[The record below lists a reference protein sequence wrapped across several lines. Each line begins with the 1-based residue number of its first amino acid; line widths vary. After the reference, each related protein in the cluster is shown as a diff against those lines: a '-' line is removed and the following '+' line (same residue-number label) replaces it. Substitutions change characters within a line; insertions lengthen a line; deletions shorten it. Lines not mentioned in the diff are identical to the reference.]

1 MKGSQGVLSHL
12 GGREKER
19 RKLFLFS
26 KTKVRRKERRKE
38 GGLEGERRKE
48 GEREG
53 SKEGGEEAREKRKKQ
68 KDWTGPEFRK
78 QPSSRCSHPPYT
90 P

>member
-1 MKGSQGVLSHL
+1 MLSQL
-12 GGREKER
+12 GGQEKER
-19 RKLFLFS
+19 RKLFSFS

-38 GGLEGERRKE
+38 GGWEGERKE
-48 GEREG
+48 GRGEGREQGRRGG
-53 SKEGGEEAREKRKKQ
+53 SKGEEKKKQ

-78 QPSSRCSHPPYT
+78 QPRSRCSHPPYT